1 MKSVA
6 IIGVGL
12 IGGSWALA
20 LKKHFSGITILGV
33 DKNQAHL
40 EEALRLG
47 LIDKVVDLDAAAQSD
62 LVFVSIPVGSASEV
76 IHSLLDKVGEH
87 TLIMDAGSTKSALC
101 QSISDHPNRSH
112 FLAAHPIAG
121 TEFSGPAAAKADLF
135 DGKLMILCEIEKTAI
150 RLQENILSAFQKI
163 GMRLR
168 YMDPE
173 SHDKHVAYVSHLS
186 HVSSFMLGKTVM
198 DKEADDR
205 NIFDLAGS
213 GFASTVRLAKSS
225 PEMWGPIFLQNK
237 EHLSH
242 TLEAYI
248 SNLQKFKTLIDHEDL
263 EALTAEMKRINTIEK
278 ILNPLPLTP

>member
-20 LKKHFSGITILGV
+20 LKKYFSDITILGV
-33 DKNQAHL
+33 DNNQSHL

-47 LIDKVVDLDAAAQSD
+47 LIDKAVDLDAAAQSD
-62 LVFVSIPVGSASEV
+62 LVFVSIPVGAASGV
-76 IHSLLDKVGEH
+76 LVSLLDKVGEN

-121 TEFSGPAAAKADLF
+121 TEFSGPTAAKADLF

-150 RLQENILSAFQKI
+150 RLQENILTAFQKI

-198 DKEADDR
+198 DKEVDDR

-213 GFASTVRLAKSS
+213 GFASTVRLAKRS

-248 SNLQKFKTLIDHEDL
+248 SNLQKFKTLIDNEDL
-263 EALTAEMKRINTIEK
+263 EALTSEMKRINTIEK

>member
-47 LIDKVVDLDAAAQSD
+47 LIDKAVDLDAAAQSD

-76 IHSLLDKVGEH
+76 ICSLLDKVGEH

-150 RLQENILSAFQKI
+150 RLQENILTAFQKI

>member
-20 LKKHFSGITILGV
+20 LKKHFSDITILGA
-33 DKNQAHL
+33 DNNQSHL

-47 LIDKVVDLDAAAQSD
+47 LIDKAVDLDAAAQSD
-62 LVFVSIPVGSASEV
+62 LVFVSIPVGAASEV
-76 IHSLLDKVGEH
+76 ILSLLDKVGEH

-121 TEFSGPAAAKADLF
+121 TEFSGPAAANSDLF

-150 RLQENILSAFQKI
+150 RLQENTLTAFQKI

-173 SHDKHVAYVSHLS
+173 SHDKHLAYVSHLS

-225 PEMWGPIFLQNK
+225 PEMWAPIFLQNK

-248 SNLQKFKTLIDHEDL
+248 SNLQKFKMLIDEEDL
-263 EALTAEMKRINTIEK
+263 EALTSEMKRINTIEK

>member
-47 LIDKVVDLDAAAQSD
+47 LIDKAVDLDAAAQSD

-76 IHSLLDKVGEH
+76 IYSLLDKVGEH

-248 SNLQKFKTLIDHEDL
+248 SNLQKFKTLIDNEDL
-263 EALTAEMKRINTIEK
+263 EALTSEMKRINTIEK

>member
-47 LIDKVVDLDAAAQSD
+47 LIDKAVDLDAAAQSD

-76 IHSLLDKVGEH
+76 ICSLLDKVSEH

>member
-1 MKSVA
+1 MKSVS

-20 LKKHFSGITILGV
+20 LKKHFSDITILGV
-33 DKNQAHL
+33 DNNQSHL
-40 EEALRLG
+40 EEALRSG
-47 LIDKVVDLDAAAQSD
+47 LIDKAVDLDAAAQSD
-62 LVFVSIPVGSASEV
+62 LVFVSIPVGAASEV
-76 IHSLLDKVGEH
+76 IFSLLDKVGEH
-87 TLIMDAGSTKSALC
+87 TLVMDAGSTKSALC
-101 QSISDHPNRSH
+101 KSINEHRNRSH

-121 TEFSGPAAAKADLF
+121 TEFSGPTAAKPDLF

-150 RLQENILSAFQKI
+150 RLQENILTAFQKI

-173 SHDKHVAYVSHLS
+173 SHDKHVAFVSHLS

-198 DKEADDR
+198 DKEVDDR

-225 PEMWGPIFLQNK
+225 PEMWGPIFLQNR

-248 SNLQKFKTLIDHEDL
+248 SNLQKFKTLIDNEDL
-263 EALTAEMKRINTIEK
+263 DALISEMKRINAIEK
-278 ILNPLPLTP
+278 ILNPLPLTT

>member
-20 LKKHFSGITILGV
+20 LKKHFSDITILGA
-33 DKNQAHL
+33 DNNQSHL

-47 LIDKVVDLDAAAQSD
+47 LIDKAVDLDAAAQSD
-62 LVFVSIPVGSASEV
+62 LVFVSIPVGAASEV
-76 IHSLLDKVGEH
+76 ILSLLDKVGEH

-121 TEFSGPAAAKADLF
+121 TEFSGPAAANSDLF

-150 RLQENILSAFQKI
+150 RLQENILTAFQKI

-173 SHDKHVAYVSHLS
+173 SHDKHLAYVSHLS

-248 SNLQKFKTLIDHEDL
+248 SNLQKFKMLIDEEDL
-263 EALTAEMKRINTIEK
+263 EALTSEMKRINTIEK

>member
-20 LKKHFSGITILGV
+20 LKKYFSDITILGV
-33 DKNQAHL
+33 DNNQSHL

-47 LIDKVVDLDAAAQSD
+47 LIDKAVDLDAAAQSD
-62 LVFVSIPVGSASEV
+62 LVFVSIPVGAASGV
-76 IHSLLDKVGEH
+76 LVSLLDKVGEH

-121 TEFSGPAAAKADLF
+121 TEFSGPTAAKADLF

-150 RLQENILSAFQKI
+150 RLQENILTAFQKI

-198 DKEADDR
+198 DKEVDDR

-248 SNLQKFKTLIDHEDL
+248 SNLQKFKTLIDNEDL
-263 EALTAEMKRINTIEK
+263 EALTSEMKRINTIEK

>member
-20 LKKHFSGITILGV
+20 LKKHFSDITILGA
-33 DKNQAHL
+33 DNNQSHL

-47 LIDKVVDLDAAAQSD
+47 LIDKAVDLDAAAQSD
-62 LVFVSIPVGSASEV
+62 IVFVSIPVGAASEV
-76 IHSLLDKVGEH
+76 ILSLLDKVGEH

-101 QSISDHPNRSH
+101 QSMSDHPNRSH

-121 TEFSGPAAAKADLF
+121 TEFSGPAAAKSDLF

-150 RLQENILSAFQKI
+150 RLQENILTAFQKI

-173 SHDKHVAYVSHLS
+173 SHDKHLAYVSHLS

-248 SNLQKFKTLIDHEDL
+248 SNLQKFKMLIDKEDL
-263 EALTAEMKRINTIEK
+263 EALTSEMKRINTIEK

>member
-20 LKKHFSGITILGV
+20 LKKHFSDITILGA
-33 DKNQAHL
+33 DNNQSHL

-47 LIDKVVDLDAAAQSD
+47 LIDKAVDLDAAAQSD
-62 LVFVSIPVGSASEV
+62 LVFVSIPVGAASEV
-76 IHSLLDKVGEH
+76 ILSLLDKVGEH

-121 TEFSGPAAAKADLF
+121 TEFSGPAAAKSDLF

-150 RLQENILSAFQKI
+150 RLQENILTAFQKI

-173 SHDKHVAYVSHLS
+173 SHDKHLAYVSHLS

-198 DKEADDR
+198 DKEVDDR

-248 SNLQKFKTLIDHEDL
+248 SNLQKFKMLIDKEDL
-263 EALTAEMKRINTIEK
+263 EALTSEMKRINTIEK

>member
-20 LKKHFSGITILGV
+20 LKKHFSDITILGA
-33 DKNQAHL
+33 DNNQSHL

-47 LIDKVVDLDAAAQSD
+47 LIDKAVDLDAAAQSD
-62 LVFVSIPVGSASEV
+62 LVFVSIPVGAASEV
-76 IHSLLDKVGEH
+76 ILSLLDKVGEH

-101 QSISDHPNRSH
+101 QSMSDHPNRSH

-121 TEFSGPAAAKADLF
+121 TEFSGPAAAKSDLF

-150 RLQENILSAFQKI
+150 RLQENTLTAFQKI

-173 SHDKHVAYVSHLS
+173 SHDKHLAYVSHLS

-225 PEMWGPIFLQNK
+225 PEMWAPIFLQNK

-248 SNLQKFKTLIDHEDL
+248 SNLQKFKMLIDEEDL
-263 EALTAEMKRINTIEK
+263 EALTSEMKRINTIEK

>member
-20 LKKHFSGITILGV
+20 LKKHFSDITILGV
-33 DKNQAHL
+33 DNNQSHL

-47 LIDKVVDLDAAAQSD
+47 LIDKAVDLDAAAQSD
-62 LVFVSIPVGSASEV
+62 LVFVSIPVGAASGV
-76 IHSLLDKVGEH
+76 LVSLLDKVGEN

-121 TEFSGPAAAKADLF
+121 TEFSGPTAAKADLF

-150 RLQENILSAFQKI
+150 RLQENILTAFQKI

-248 SNLQKFKTLIDHEDL
+248 SNLQKFKTLIDNEDL
-263 EALTAEMKRINTIEK
+263 EALTSEMKRINTIEK
-278 ILNPLPLTP
+278 Y

>member
-20 LKKHFSGITILGV
+20 LKKHFSDITILGV
-33 DKNQAHL
+33 DNNQFHL
-40 EEALRLG
+40 EEALSLG
-47 LIDKVVDLDAAAQSD
+47 LIDKAVDLDAAAQSD
-62 LVFVSIPVGSASEV
+62 LVFVSIPVGAASEV
-76 IHSLLDKVGEH
+76 ILSLLDKVGEH

-101 QSISDHPNRSH
+101 QSISDHPNRPH

-121 TEFSGPAAAKADLF
+121 TEFSGPAAAKSDLF

-150 RLQENILSAFQKI
+150 RLQENILTAFQKI

-173 SHDKHVAYVSHLS
+173 SHDKHLAYVSHLS

-248 SNLQKFKTLIDHEDL
+248 SNLQKFKMLIDKEDL
-263 EALTAEMKRINTIEK
+263 EALTSEMKRINTIEK

>member
-20 LKKHFSGITILGV
+20 LKKHFSDITILGV
-33 DKNQAHL
+33 DNNQSHL

-47 LIDKVVDLDAAAQSD
+47 LIDKAVDLDTAAQSD
-62 LVFVSIPVGSASEV
+62 IVFVSIPVGVASEV
-76 IHSLLDKVGEH
+76 ICSLLDKVGEH

-121 TEFSGPAAAKADLF
+121 TEFSGPTAAKADLF

-150 RLQENILSAFQKI
+150 RLQENILTAFQKI

-248 SNLQKFKTLIDHEDL
+248 SNLQKFKTLIDNEDL
-263 EALTAEMKRINTIEK
+263 EALTSEMKRINTIEK

>member
-20 LKKHFSGITILGV
+20 LKKHFSDITILGV
-33 DKNQAHL
+33 DNNTSHL

-47 LIDKVVDLDAAAQSD
+47 LIDKAVDLDTAAQSD
-62 LVFVSIPVGSASEV
+62 LVFVSIPVGAASGV
-76 IHSLLDKVGEH
+76 LVSLLDKVGEH

-150 RLQENILSAFQKI
+150 RLQENILSAFQKL

-242 TLEAYI
+242 TLESYI
-248 SNLQKFKTLIDHEDL
+248 SNLQKFKTLIDNEDL
-263 EALTAEMKRINTIEK
+263 EALTSEMKRINTIEK

>member
-1 MKSVA
+1 MKSVS

-20 LKKHFSGITILGV
+20 LKKHFSDITILGV
-33 DKNQAHL
+33 DNNQSHL
-40 EEALRLG
+40 EEALRSG
-47 LIDKVVDLDAAAQSD
+47 LIDKAVDLDAAAQSD
-62 LVFVSIPVGSASEV
+62 LVFVSIPVGAASEV
-76 IHSLLDKVGEH
+76 ICSLLDKVGEH
-87 TLIMDAGSTKSALC
+87 TLVMDAGSTKSALC
-101 QSISDHPNRSH
+101 KSINEHPNRSH

-121 TEFSGPAAAKADLF
+121 TEFSGPTAAKPDLF

-150 RLQENILSAFQKI
+150 CLQENILTAFQKI

-173 SHDKHVAYVSHLS
+173 SHDKHVAFVSHLS

-198 DKEADDR
+198 DKEVDDR

-225 PEMWGPIFLQNK
+225 PEMWGPIFLQNR

-248 SNLQKFKTLIDHEDL
+248 SNLQKFKTLIDNEDL
-263 EALTAEMKRINTIEK
+263 DALISEMKRINAIEK

>member
-20 LKKHFSGITILGV
+20 LKKYFSDITILGV
-33 DKNQAHL
+33 DNNQSHL

-47 LIDKVVDLDAAAQSD
+47 LIDKAVDLDAAAQSD
-62 LVFVSIPVGSASEV
+62 LVFVSIPVGAASGV
-76 IHSLLDKVGEH
+76 LVSLLDKVGEN

-121 TEFSGPAAAKADLF
+121 TEFSGPTAAKADLF

-150 RLQENILSAFQKI
+150 RLQENILTAFQKI

-198 DKEADDR
+198 DKEVDDR

-248 SNLQKFKTLIDHEDL
+248 SNLQKFKTLIDNEDL
-263 EALTAEMKRINTIEK
+263 EALTSEMKRINTIEK

>member
-1 MKSVA
+1 V
-6 IIGVGL
+6 
-12 IGGSWALA
+12 
-20 LKKHFSGITILGV
+20 
-33 DKNQAHL
+33 
-40 EEALRLG
+40 
-47 LIDKVVDLDAAAQSD
+47 
-62 LVFVSIPVGSASEV
+62 
-76 IHSLLDKVGEH
+76 SLLDKVGEN

-121 TEFSGPAAAKADLF
+121 TEFSGPTAAKADLF

-150 RLQENILSAFQKI
+150 RLQENILTAFQKI

-198 DKEADDR
+198 DKEVDDR

-248 SNLQKFKTLIDHEDL
+248 SNLQKFKTLIDNEDL
-263 EALTAEMKRINTIEK
+263 EALTSEMKRINTIEK

>member
-1 MKSVA
+1 MKSVS

-20 LKKHFSGITILGV
+20 LKKHFSDITILGV
-33 DKNQAHL
+33 DNNQSHL
-40 EEALRLG
+40 EEALRSG
-47 LIDKVVDLDAAAQSD
+47 LIDKAVDLDAAAQSD
-62 LVFVSIPVGSASEV
+62 LVFVSIPVGAASEV
-76 IHSLLDKVGEH
+76 ICSLLDKVDEH
-87 TLIMDAGSTKSALC
+87 TLVMDAGSTKSALC
-101 QSISDHPNRSH
+101 KSINEHPNRSH

-121 TEFSGPAAAKADLF
+121 TEFSGPTAAKPDLF

-150 RLQENILSAFQKI
+150 RLQENILTAFQKI

-173 SHDKHVAYVSHLS
+173 SHDKHVAFVSHLS

-198 DKEADDR
+198 DKEVDDR

-225 PEMWGPIFLQNK
+225 PEMWGPIFLQNR

-248 SNLQKFKTLIDHEDL
+248 SNLQKFKTLIDNQDL
-263 EALTAEMKRINTIEK
+263 DALISEMKRINAIEK

>member
-20 LKKHFSGITILGV
+20 LKKHFSDITILGA
-33 DKNQAHL
+33 DNNQSHL
-40 EEALRLG
+40 KEALRLG
-47 LIDKVVDLDAAAQSD
+47 LIDKAVDLDAAAQSD
-62 LVFVSIPVGSASEV
+62 LVFVSIPVGAASEV
-76 IHSLLDKVGEH
+76 ILSLLDKVGEH

-121 TEFSGPAAAKADLF
+121 TEFSGPAAAKSDLF

-150 RLQENILSAFQKI
+150 RLQENILTAFQKI

-173 SHDKHVAYVSHLS
+173 SHDKHLAYVSHLS

-248 SNLQKFKTLIDHEDL
+248 SNLQKFKMLIDKEDL
-263 EALTAEMKRINTIEK
+263 EALTSEMKRINTIEK

>member
-1 MKSVA
+1 MKTVA

-20 LKKHFSGITILGV
+20 VKKHFPDITILGV
-33 DKNQAHL
+33 DNNQSHL
-40 EEALRLG
+40 EEAVRLG
-47 LIDKVVDLDAAAQSD
+47 LIDKAVDLDAAAQSD
-62 LVFVSIPVGSASEV
+62 LVFVSIPVGAASEV
-76 IHSLLDKVGEH
+76 ILSLLDKVGEH

-101 QSISDHPNRSH
+101 QSISNHPNRSH

-135 DGKLMILCEIEKTAI
+135 NGKLMILCEIEKTAI
-150 RLQENILSAFQKI
+150 RLQENILSVFQKI

-198 DKEADDR
+198 DKEVDDR

-248 SNLQKFKTLIDHEDL
+248 SNLQKFKTLIDNEDL
-263 EALTAEMKRINTIEK
+263 EALTSEMKRINTIEK
-278 ILNPLPLTP
+278 ILNPLPLIP

>member
-20 LKKHFSGITILGV
+20 LKKHFSDITILGV
-33 DKNQAHL
+33 DNNQSHL

-47 LIDKVVDLDAAAQSD
+47 LIDKAVDLDAAAQSD
-62 LVFVSIPVGSASEV
+62 LVFVSIPVGAASEV
-76 IHSLLDKVGEH
+76 ILSLLDKVGEH

-121 TEFSGPAAAKADLF
+121 TEFSGPAAAKSDLF

-150 RLQENILSAFQKI
+150 RLQENILTAFQKI

-173 SHDKHVAYVSHLS
+173 SHDKHLAYVSHLS

-248 SNLQKFKTLIDHEDL
+248 SNLQKFKMLIDKEDL
-263 EALTAEMKRINTIEK
+263 EALTSEMKRINTIEK

>member
-20 LKKHFSGITILGV
+20 LKKHFSDITILGA
-33 DKNQAHL
+33 DNNQSHL

-47 LIDKVVDLDAAAQSD
+47 LIDKAVDLDAAAQSD
-62 LVFVSIPVGSASEV
+62 IVFVSIPVGAASEV
-76 IHSLLDKVGEH
+76 ILSLLDKVGEH

-121 TEFSGPAAAKADLF
+121 TEFSGPAAANSDLF

-150 RLQENILSAFQKI
+150 RLQENILTAFQKI

-173 SHDKHVAYVSHLS
+173 SHDKHLAYVSHLS

-225 PEMWGPIFLQNK
+225 PEMWAPIFLQNK

-248 SNLQKFKTLIDHEDL
+248 SNLQKFKMLIDKEDL
-263 EALTAEMKRINTIEK
+263 EALTSEMKRINTIEK

>member
-20 LKKHFSGITILGV
+20 LKKHFSDITILGV

-40 EEALRLG
+40 EEAIRLG
-47 LIDKVVDLDAAAQSD
+47 LIDKAVDLDAAAQSD

-76 IHSLLDKVGEH
+76 IYSLLDKVGEH

-101 QSISDHPNRSH
+101 KSISDHPNRSH

-248 SNLQKFKTLIDHEDL
+248 SNLQKFKTLIDNEDL

>member
-20 LKKHFSGITILGV
+20 LKKYFSDITILGV
-33 DKNQAHL
+33 DNNQSHL

-47 LIDKVVDLDAAAQSD
+47 LIDKAVDLDAAAQSD
-62 LVFVSIPVGSASEV
+62 LVFVSIPVGAASGV
-76 IHSLLDKVGEH
+76 LVSLLDKVGEH

-121 TEFSGPAAAKADLF
+121 TEFSGPSAAKADLF

-150 RLQENILSAFQKI
+150 RLQENILTAFQKI

-248 SNLQKFKTLIDHEDL
+248 SNLQKFKTLIDNEDL
-263 EALTAEMKRINTIEK
+263 EALTSEMKRINTIEK

>member
-20 LKKHFSGITILGV
+20 LKKHFFDITILGV
-33 DKNQAHL
+33 DNNQSHL

-47 LIDKVVDLDAAAQSD
+47 LIDKAVDLDAAAQSD
-62 LVFVSIPVGSASEV
+62 LVFVSIPVGAASGV
-76 IHSLLDKVGEH
+76 LVSLLDKVGEH

-150 RLQENILSAFQKI
+150 RLQENILTAFQKI

-248 SNLQKFKTLIDHEDL
+248 SNLQKFKTLIDNEDL
-263 EALTAEMKRINTIEK
+263 EALTSEMKRINTIEK

>member
-1 MKSVA
+1 MKSVS

-20 LKKHFSGITILGV
+20 LKKHFSDITILGV
-33 DKNQAHL
+33 DNNQSHL
-40 EEALRLG
+40 EEALRSG
-47 LIDKVVDLDAAAQSD
+47 LIDKAVDLDAAAQSD
-62 LVFVSIPVGSASEV
+62 LVFVSIPVGAASEV
-76 IHSLLDKVGEH
+76 ICSLLYKVGEH
-87 TLIMDAGSTKSALC
+87 TLVMDAGSTKSALC
-101 QSISDHPNRSH
+101 KSINEHPNRSH

-121 TEFSGPAAAKADLF
+121 TEFSGPTAAKPDLF

-150 RLQENILSAFQKI
+150 RLQENILTAFQKI

-173 SHDKHVAYVSHLS
+173 SHDKHVAFVSHLS

-198 DKEADDR
+198 DKEVDDR

-225 PEMWGPIFLQNK
+225 PEMWGPIFLQNR

-248 SNLQKFKTLIDHEDL
+248 SNLQKFKTLIDNEDL
-263 EALTAEMKRINTIEK
+263 DALISEMKRINAVEK

>member
-20 LKKHFSGITILGV
+20 LKKHFSDITILGV
-33 DKNQAHL
+33 DNNQSHL

-47 LIDKVVDLDAAAQSD
+47 LIDKAVDLDAAAQSD
-62 LVFVSIPVGSASEV
+62 LVFVSIPVGAASGV
-76 IHSLLDKVGEH
+76 LVSLLDKVGEH

-121 TEFSGPAAAKADLF
+121 TEFSGPTAAKADLF

-150 RLQENILSAFQKI
+150 RLQENILTAFQKI

-248 SNLQKFKTLIDHEDL
+248 SNLQKFKTLIDNEDL
-263 EALTAEMKRINTIEK
+263 EALTSEMKRINTIEK

>member
-33 DKNQAHL
+33 DKNQVHL

-47 LIDKVVDLDAAAQSD
+47 LIDKAVDIDTAAQSD

-76 IHSLLDKVGEH
+76 IYSLLDKVGEH

>member
-1 MKSVA
+1 MKSVS

-20 LKKHFSGITILGV
+20 LKKHFSDITILGV
-33 DKNQAHL
+33 DNNQSHV
-40 EEALRLG
+40 EEALRSG
-47 LIDKVVDLDAAAQSD
+47 LIDKAVDLDAAAQSD
-62 LVFVSIPVGSASEV
+62 LVFVSIPVGAASEV
-76 IHSLLDKVGEH
+76 ICSLLDKVGEH
-87 TLIMDAGSTKSALC
+87 TLVMDAGSTKSALC
-101 QSISDHPNRSH
+101 KSINEHPNRSH

-121 TEFSGPAAAKADLF
+121 TEFSGPTAAKPDLF

-150 RLQENILSAFQKI
+150 RLQENILTAFQKI

-173 SHDKHVAYVSHLS
+173 SHDKHVAFVSHLS

-198 DKEADDR
+198 DKEVDDR

-225 PEMWGPIFLQNK
+225 PEMWGPIFLQNR

-248 SNLQKFKTLIDHEDL
+248 ANLQKFKTLIDNEDL
-263 EALTAEMKRINTIEK
+263 DALISEMKRINAIEK

>member
-40 EEALRLG
+40 DEALRLG

-76 IHSLLDKVGEH
+76 ICSLLDKVGEY

-150 RLQENILSAFQKI
+150 RLQENILRAFQKI

-248 SNLQKFKTLIDHEDL
+248 SNLQKFKTLIDNEDL
-263 EALTAEMKRINTIEK
+263 EALTSEMKRINTIEK

>member
-20 LKKHFSGITILGV
+20 LKKHFSDITILGV
-33 DKNQAHL
+33 DNNQSHL

-47 LIDKVVDLDAAAQSD
+47 LIDKAVDLDAAAQSD
-62 LVFVSIPVGSASEV
+62 LVFVSIPVGAASEV
-76 IHSLLDKVGEH
+76 ILSLLDKVGEH

-121 TEFSGPAAAKADLF
+121 TEFSGPAAANSDLF

-150 RLQENILSAFQKI
+150 RLQENILTAFQKI

-173 SHDKHVAYVSHLS
+173 SHDKHLAYVSHLS

-225 PEMWGPIFLQNK
+225 PEMWAPIFLQNK

-248 SNLQKFKTLIDHEDL
+248 SNLQKFKMLIDEEDL
-263 EALTAEMKRINTIEK
+263 EALTSEMKRINTIEK

>member
-20 LKKHFSGITILGV
+20 LKKYFSDITILGV
-33 DKNQAHL
+33 DNNQSHL

-47 LIDKVVDLDAAAQSD
+47 LIDKAVDLDAAAQSD
-62 LVFVSIPVGSASEV
+62 LVFVSIPVGAASGV
-76 IHSLLDKVGEH
+76 LVSLLDKVGEN

-121 TEFSGPAAAKADLF
+121 TEFSGPSAAKADLF

-150 RLQENILSAFQKI
+150 RLQENILTAFQKI

-248 SNLQKFKTLIDHEDL
+248 SNLQKFKTLIDNEDL
-263 EALTAEMKRINTIEK
+263 EALTSEMKRINTIEK

>member
-47 LIDKVVDLDAAAQSD
+47 LIDKAVDLDAAAQSD

-76 IHSLLDKVGEH
+76 IYSLLDKVGEH

-248 SNLQKFKTLIDHEDL
+248 SNLQKFKTLIDDEDL

>member
-20 LKKHFSGITILGV
+20 LKKYFSDITILGV
-33 DKNQAHL
+33 DNNQSHL

-47 LIDKVVDLDAAAQSD
+47 LIDKAVDLDAAAQSD
-62 LVFVSIPVGSASEV
+62 LVFVSIPVGAASGV
-76 IHSLLDKVGEH
+76 LLSLLDKVGEH

-121 TEFSGPAAAKADLF
+121 TEFSGPTAAKADLF

-150 RLQENILSAFQKI
+150 RLQENILTAFQKI

-198 DKEADDR
+198 DKEVDDR

-248 SNLQKFKTLIDHEDL
+248 SNLQKFKTLIDNEDL
-263 EALTAEMKRINTIEK
+263 EALTSEMKRINTIEK

>member
-20 LKKHFSGITILGV
+20 LKKYFSDITILGV
-33 DKNQAHL
+33 DNNQSHL

-47 LIDKVVDLDAAAQSD
+47 LIDKAVDLDAAAQSD
-62 LVFVSIPVGSASEV
+62 LVFVSIPVGAASGV
-76 IHSLLDKVGEH
+76 LVSLLDKVGEN

-121 TEFSGPAAAKADLF
+121 TEFSGPTAAKADLF

-150 RLQENILSAFQKI
+150 RLQENILTAFQKI

-248 SNLQKFKTLIDHEDL
+248 SNLQKFKTLIDNEDL
-263 EALTAEMKRINTIEK
+263 EALTSEMKRINTIEK

>member
-20 LKKHFSGITILGV
+20 LKKHFSDITILGA
-33 DKNQAHL
+33 DNNQSHL

-47 LIDKVVDLDAAAQSD
+47 LIDKAVDLDAAAQSD
-62 LVFVSIPVGSASEV
+62 IVFVSIPVGAASEV
-76 IHSLLDKVGEH
+76 ILSLLDKVGEH

-121 TEFSGPAAAKADLF
+121 TEFSGPAAAKSDLF

-150 RLQENILSAFQKI
+150 RLQENILTAFQKI

-173 SHDKHVAYVSHLS
+173 SHDKHLAYVSHLS

-198 DKEADDR
+198 DKEVDDR

-248 SNLQKFKTLIDHEDL
+248 SNLQKFKMLIDKEDL
-263 EALTAEMKRINTIEK
+263 EALTSEMKRINTIEK